1 MIPWVEKY
9 RPSTTEGVVS
19 HEVIIAAIRALVR
32 EGRLP
37 HMIFYGKPGTGKT
50 TLIKA
55 LVNELFGDAVSTHV
69 LELNASDDSGVD
81 VIRQTVKGFVTS
93 GSVLSQQSSATAKF
107 KIVIMDE
114 CDHMSSVAQASLRRL
129 METSIKHA
137 RFCLLCNYPEK
148 LLPAILSRCCAFR
161 FLPVPRESCLLML
174 ERIADSEEMKLAP
187 GTLAA
192 IHAVTDGDLRQAI
205 NVLQSLYLMT
215 EKELAT
221 ADDVYKLAAK
231 PHPSLGRELLRP
243 MPYVEKYGQIQGCLT
258 AGCSAEDVVQ
268 CVFRALMAL
277 EVEPRRKAEAVRS
290 LALVE
295 EALAL
300 GAELE
305 SQVAGLSAVLCRHAA
320 GG

>member
-19 HEVIIAAIRALVR
+19 HELIITAIRALIR

-55 LVNELFGDAVSTHV
+55 LMNELFGDTVSTHV

-93 GSVLSQQSSATAKF
+93 GSVLSQQSSSATKF

-174 ERIADSEEMKLAP
+174 EKIADAERMQMAP

-205 NVLQSLYLMT
+205 NVLQSLHLMI
-215 EKELAT
+215 EI
-221 ADDVYKLAAK
+221 
-231 PHPSLGRELLRP
+231 GRAH
-243 MPYVEKYGQIQGCLT
+243 V
-258 AGCSAEDVVQ
+258 
-268 CVFRALMAL
+268 
-277 EVEPRRKAEAVRS
+277 
-290 LALVE
+290 
-295 EALAL
+295 
-300 GAELE
+300 
-305 SQVAGLSAVLCRHAA
+305 
-320 GG
+320 